1 MTSKLIPGLSKKLPT
16 AKSTMRLDRANPQPY
31 YHYFNNTWRPTRR
44 STDITKAP
52 GTSNLHQ
59 TYSKNVTSI
68 RLTTW
73 NIDFQ
78 TPLGHERMAAALEY
92 LSHHHSTQHG
102 DETPSVIFL
111 QEMVESDL
119 QLIQESGWVQ
129 EKFFITDTSSDHWR
143 GSYGTTTM
151 IDKRLVVRGVFRV
164 PYSNSRME
172 RDGLFVD
179 VDVGTPGA
187 GSECIPRLCNTHL
200 ESLVSRPPKRPVQLR
215 LASSFMHGSGPAPAP
230 EDEGMYAPPTPH
242 AAILAGD
249 LNAFAPEDRSAPEE
263 SGLRDAFLVLGGREG
278 TEESFTWGQQVP
290 DWMREQF
297 GCSRMDKILY
307 CGGVEAKSLKRI
319 GEGVTVTVP
328 FQGDHSD
335 SEDEDYSDEE
345 VWVTDHM
352 GLQGEFDVLSSS
364 C

>member
-1 MTSKLIPGLSKKLPT
+1 
-16 AKSTMRLDRANPQPY
+16 MRLDRANPQPF
-31 YHYFNNTWRPTRR
+31 YHYFNNSWTPIR
-44 STDITKAP
+44 SSSDITKNP
-52 GTSNLHQ
+52 STSNLRQ
-59 TYSKNVTSI
+59 SYSKNVTRI

-78 TPLGHERMAAALEY
+78 TPHGHERMAAALEY
-92 LSHHHSTQHG
+92 LSHQHRTQHD
-102 DETPSVIFL
+102 DETPSIIFL
-111 QEMVESDL
+111 QEMVGSDL

-129 EKFFITDTSSDHWR
+129 EKFFITDTSSDYWR

-151 IDKRLVVRGVFRV
+151 IDKQLVVRRVFRV
-164 PYSNSRME
+164 PYSNSGME

-179 VDVGTPGA
+179 VDVGPPGPE
-187 GSECIPRLCNTHL
+187 GECILRLCNTHL
-200 ESLVSRPPKRPVQLR
+200 ESLVSHPPRRPVQLH
-215 LASSFMHGSGPAPAP
+215 LASSFMHGSGPAPVP

-263 SGLRDAFLVLGGREG
+263 CGLRDAFLSLGGREG

-319 GEGVTVTVP
+319 GEGVTVTVNS
-328 FQGDHSD
+328 QGDHSD
-335 SEDEDYSDEE
+335 SEDENYSNEE
-345 VWVTDHM
+345 VWVTDHL
-352 GLQGEFDVLSSS
+352 GLQGEFEVLSSS